1 MVRGG
6 CLAWLIAARE
16 AVDAV
21 KLELTPLKVLPAL
34 FISRA
39 RTFPF
44 ARIMNGSLR
53 FPRHDAS
60 RSQTE
65 IVKEVHIEMGK
76 EKEMEMVMA
85 MERLNSRQ
93 TVCYRRVKLFYR
105 TVTCA
110 IDSDGSSA
118 YFLSL

>member
-1 MVRGG
+1 M
-6 CLAWLIAARE
+6 AWLIAARE

-65 IVKEVHIEMGK
+65 IVKEVQMEMGK
-76 EKEMEMVMA
+76 EKEMEMVME

-93 TVCYRRVKLFYR
+93 TSVIVE
-105 TVTCA
+105 
-110 IDSDGSSA
+110 
-118 YFLSL
+118 

>member
-1 MVRGG
+1 M
-6 CLAWLIAARE
+6 AWLIAARE

-60 RSQTE
+60 HSQTE
-65 IVKEVHIEMGK
+65 IVKEVQIEVGK
-76 EKEMEMVMA
+76 EMKLVMA

-93 TVCYRRVKLFYR
+93 TICYRRVKLFYQN
-105 TVTCA
+105 VSCA
-110 IDSDGSSA
+110 IDTVENSRA
-118 YFLSL
+118 QFLSL

>member
-1 MVRGG
+1 M
-6 CLAWLIAARE
+6 AWLIAARE

-60 RSQTE
+60 HSQTE
-65 IVKEVHIEMGK
+65 IVKEVQML
-76 EKEMEMVMA
+76 VMA

-93 TVCYRRVKLFYR
+93 TVCYRRVKLFYQ

-110 IDSDGSSA
+110 IDAAKIAEPS
-118 YFLSL
+118 FSLYKHKNVN